1 MKTAFS
7 HFLSV
12 IFAALFLVAPN
23 RAFSGMTLKEV
34 SEFKRTKLQ
43 AEHGDVVSEYNLG
56 NCYYNGQGTQP
67 DPVEAVIWFNKAADK
82 GLPQAQ
88 YNLAIAYYVGK
99 GVGQDFVKAFTYF
112 KKAADQGLAP
122 AEHKVGL
129 CYYFGEGVDKDYGK
143 AFAWA
148 RKAAWQSFAPAQGI
162 VGNYYYQ
169 GKGVSPN
176 LVESYAYYVLAVK
189 TDPTSRKPFELMAHS
204 MSAEQRLKGQQRA
217 AVLQSEIESAAKIK

>member
-1 MKTAFS
+1 MKTACRYV
-7 HFLSV
+7 LSV
-12 IFAALFLVAPN
+12 IFSALFLFAPN
-23 RAFSGMTLKEV
+23 RAFAGMTLKEV

-43 AEHGDVVSEYNLG
+43 AEYGDVVSEYNLG

-67 DPVEAVIWFNKAADK
+67 DTAEAVIWFNKAADK

-99 GVGQDFVKAFTYF
+99 GVGQDFAKAFTYF

-169 GKGVSPN
+169 GKGVSSN
-176 LVESYAYYVLAVK
+176 LVESYAYYVLAIK
-189 TDPTSRKPFELMAHS
+189 SDPTSRKPFELMANS
-204 MSAEQRLKGQQRA
+204 MSAEERLKGQQRA
-217 AVLQSEIESAAKIK
+217 AELQREIESAVKVK